1 MDFDMETQKMGM
13 VFRFV
18 SDVLSVIT
26 ISGHERKVRAY
37 MADGMSRCDAEYQVS
52 IDDNECYIHA

>member
-1 MDFDMETQKMGM
+1 MEARKMGM
-13 VFRFV
+13 VFRLA

-37 MADGMSRCDAEYQVS
+37 MADGMSRGDAEHQVS
-52 IDDNECYIHA
+52 MDDNECYIHA

>member
-1 MDFDMETQKMGM
+1 MEARKMGM

-18 SDVLSVIT
+18 SDALSVVA

-37 MADGMSRCDAEYQVS
+37 MASGMSRGDAEHQVS
-52 IDDNECYIHA
+52 MDDNECYIHA

>member
-1 MDFDMETQKMGM
+1 MEARKMGM

-18 SDVLSVIT
+18 SDALSVVA

-37 MADGMSRCDAEYQVS
+37 MASGMSRGDAEHQVS
-52 IDDNECYIHA
+52 MDNNECYIHA